1 MGDRSSAGAK
11 LAIGIDTDVLLIVR
25 GILTKGKQTTLYSTY
40 RRMVGRTIYTMHS
53 AMSSYRVLIDNL
65 VCARTHN
72 RELSHPCV
80 TDVYTFNYVVCQLYA
95 KRTARGD
102 LSLHTQRRNSCFRAP
117 RRARTATL
125 RLSLPT
131 RYFYVSPRGL
141 DVPRLDTRPVL
152 SVVSARFPTCNDTD
166 HA

>member
-1 MGDRSSAGAK
+1 MSDRSSAGAK

-80 TDVYTFNYVVCQLYA
+80 TDVYTFNYVVLPAVCKAYRSRRSLSAYPTEKQLLSS
-95 KRTARGD
+95 TAPGTNRY
-102 LSLHTQRRNSCFRAP
+102 SSAQFAHQIF
-117 RRARTATL
+117 L
-125 RLSLPT
+125 R
-131 RYFYVSPRGL
+131 
-141 DVPRLDTRPVL
+141 
-152 SVVSARFPTCNDTD
+152 
-166 HA
+166 